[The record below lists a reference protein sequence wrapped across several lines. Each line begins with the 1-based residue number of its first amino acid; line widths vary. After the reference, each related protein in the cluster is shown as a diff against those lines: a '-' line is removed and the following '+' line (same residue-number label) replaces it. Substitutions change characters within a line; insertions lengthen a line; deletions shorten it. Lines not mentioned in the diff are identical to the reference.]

1 MTKAQ
6 RREIVGTYAKM
17 FNYRQLASHY
27 EEMERH
33 ASQDAQEL
41 VASLGTEEDQEAVE
55 QLKKE
60 AQENYLAL
68 SEAQERREE
77 RRRRRER
84 S

>member
-1 MTKAQ
+1 MTKTQ
-6 RREIVGTYAKM
+6 RREIVGKFAKM
-17 FNYRQLASHY
+17 YNYRQLMACY

-33 ASQDAQEL
+33 ASREAQDLIAKL
-41 VASLGTEEDQEAVE
+41 DTVEDQEAAE
-55 QLKKE
+55 QLKEE
-60 AQENYLAL
+60 ARENYLAL